1 MSDMPRWMMGDPM
14 PVAQSKQQR
23 DIRRGKRE
31 TETQGIEDLF
41 MEPAL
46 TLGQI
51 EQVEELLIVW
61 YEYEASY
68 RPALGAPRV
77 SPSSR
82 EYRAGGAYDCP
93 DETDALLDRVTA
105 EAVGLCVDELTLQE
119 RAAIQVQMRNRVA
132 RAAIHRH
139 PRTENQRMDY
149 YSAREKLLGMLMAK
163 GLIVAD

>member
-1 MSDMPRWMMGDPM
+1 MGDPM
-14 PVAQSKQQR
+14 LVAQSKQQR

-41 MEPAL
+41 MEPVL
-46 TLGQI
+46 TLDQI
-51 EQVEELLIVW
+51 EQVEELLMVW
-61 YEYEASY
+61 YDYEASY

-77 SPSSR
+77 SPSCR
-82 EYRAGGAYDCP
+82 EYRSGNVHDCT
-93 DETDALLDRVTA
+93 DETDALLNRATA

-132 RAAIHRH
+132 RAAVHRH

-149 YSAREKLLGMLMAK
+149 YSAREKLWGKLLAK
-163 GLIVAD
+163 GLIVTD